1 MKCTNCGKENRQGML
16 FCMECGAKLSE
27 EKEILEKAAALE
39 ELRKEFEKLE
49 QERERLL
56 SQLLPERRQA

>member
-1 MKCTNCGKENRQGML
+1 ML
-16 FCMECGAKLSE
+16 FCMECGAKLPE

-39 ELRKEFEKLE
+39 ELRQEFEKLE
-49 QERERLL
+49 QEREGLL

>member
-1 MKCTNCGKENRQGML
+1 ML